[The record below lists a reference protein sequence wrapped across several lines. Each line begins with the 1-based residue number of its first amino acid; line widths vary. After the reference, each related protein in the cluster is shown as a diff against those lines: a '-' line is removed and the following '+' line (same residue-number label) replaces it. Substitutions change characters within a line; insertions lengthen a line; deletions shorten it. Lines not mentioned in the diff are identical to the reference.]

1 MEKIKITDERSSKMS
16 NKLEGFIKENKK
28 AFEEKGPSDQ
38 LWSRIEAEL
47 DKKEKPK
54 KLIKVYPW
62 MSIVALLVVSLG
74 IYLSHTKQSNNE
86 VAVADINPEYGKK
99 EIHFASL
106 IEEKRDSLQ
115 LYSKAN
121 PHLFKKFVNDLK
133 KLDENYEGLKKELQT
148 SPNPDV
154 VVSEM
159 MKNLEIQADI
169 LSQQLS
175 IINQVNQYKK
185 ENSI

>member
-1 MEKIKITDERSSKMS
+1 MS
-16 NKLEGFIKENKK
+16 NKLEGFVKENKK
-28 AFEEKGPSDQ
+28 AFEAKGPSDQ
-38 LWSRIEAEL
+38 LWLRIEAEL
-47 DKKEKPK
+47 DKKKTQPTK
-54 KLIKVYPW
+54 TIKLYQWI
-62 MSIVALLVVSLG
+62 SIAALLVVSLG
-74 IYLSHTKQSNNE
+74 IYFTYTNQSNNE
-86 VAVADINPEYGKK
+86 IAVADVNPDYGKK

-115 LYSKAN
+115 LYSKEN
-121 PHLFKKFVNDLK
+121 PALFKKFVSDLK